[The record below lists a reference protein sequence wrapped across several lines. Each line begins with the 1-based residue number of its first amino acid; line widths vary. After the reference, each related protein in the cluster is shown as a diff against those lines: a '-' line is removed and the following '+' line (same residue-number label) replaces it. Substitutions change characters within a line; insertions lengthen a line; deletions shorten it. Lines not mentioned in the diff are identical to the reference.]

1 MTFKLLDLF
10 SGIGGFSLG
19 LERSGGFETMAFCE
33 IDPFCRKVLKKHW
46 PHVPQY
52 DDIKILTAERLRAD
66 GIVPDAICGGFP
78 CQDISVAGAGAGLDG
93 ERSGLW
99 FEYARLISEIRPRVV
114 IVENVGALLV
124 RGLSVI
130 LGNLATLGY
139 DAEWDC
145 LPACTAGFEHERD
158 RIWIVAYPHDH
169 RELQL
174 SRMQPDQWRWFGND
188 PAALANAD
196 EAGLPR
202 WCETGAN
209 RSDAR
214 DIFARVRSAF
224 RVAPDISREH
234 WNHQPIV
241 GRRIHGISDRVDRIK
256 ALGNAVVPQIPE
268 MIGRSIMAAGY
279 A

>member
-145 LPACTAGFEHERD
+145 TSAIESGLLPTLTITGNYNYRGCSPTSGDGLATILRRLPTLTRHDYRGGAKPERTARMRETSSRGCDLPSELRQIYPESTGIINPLWAEGYMGFP
-158 RIWIVAYPHDH
+158 IGWT
-169 RELQL
+169 ELKRSETL
-174 SRMQPDQWRWFGND
+174 SCRK
-188 PAALANAD
+188 
-196 EAGLPR
+196 
-202 WCETGAN
+202 
-209 RSDAR
+209 
-214 DIFARVRSAF
+214 
-224 RVAPDISREH
+224 SR
-234 WNHQPIV
+234 
-241 GRRIHGISDRVDRIK
+241 K
-256 ALGNAVVPQIPE
+256 
-268 MIGRSIMAAGY
+268 
-279 A
+279 